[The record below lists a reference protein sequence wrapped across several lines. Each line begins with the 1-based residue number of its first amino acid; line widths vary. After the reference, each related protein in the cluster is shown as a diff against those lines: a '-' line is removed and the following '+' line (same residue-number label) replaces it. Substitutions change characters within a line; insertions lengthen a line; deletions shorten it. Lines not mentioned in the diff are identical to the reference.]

1 MIWPLLR
8 ASDLRVTPENG
19 RIGIAN
25 KTIVKKLSFA
35 PAVSEGGGGELE
47 PRPPDVPDPEG
58 APHRKHIGQG
68 WTCLMATWSWR

>member
-8 ASDLRVTPENG
+8 ASDLSVTPENG

-35 PAVSEGGGGELE
+35 PAVSEGGWR
-47 PRPPDVPDPEG
+47 RPG
-58 APHRKHIGQG
+58 TSSARRSK
-68 WTCLMATWSWR
+68 S